1 MHRNY
6 VECIYMKTRRQA
18 AILGFIGAEP
28 VTSQRML
35 QRRLKADGFQ
45 VTQATISRDIKELGL
60 VKQAADGAYRPAG
73 QEAANLEA
81 AHAAL
86 YRALADFVTR
96 IDRVQQLIVLGTG
109 TRPGSTGRPRHRP
122 RQAAWGGGDHRGRRH
137 RPDDREERSPSRD
150 AGGPLRGVD
159 AGVGGPPARG
169 LSRRAESAGSPAA
182 ARTSCLFPKSSATI
196 WRPTLFLHFPPE
208 HVGGFHATASA
219 SPW

>member
-6 VECIYMKTRRQA
+6 VECIHMKTRRQA
-18 AILGFIGAEP
+18 AILGFIEAEP

-73 QEAANLEA
+73 QEAANLET

-109 TRPGSTGRPRHRP
+109 PGQAQPVALAIDRAKLPGVVGTIAGDDTVLMIARNA
-122 RQAAWGGGDHRGRRH
+122 RQAAMLVGRFG
-137 RPDDREERSPSRD
+137 ELMQE
-150 AGGPLRGVD
+150 
-159 AGVGGPPARG
+159 
-169 LSRRAESAGSPAA
+169 
-182 ARTSCLFPKSSATI
+182 
-196 WRPTLFLHFPPE
+196 
-208 HVGGFHATASA
+208 
-219 SPW
+219 